1 MTGRGPLVCA
11 NSWFSS
17 SLLCMTYRA
26 AFLFEGISSV
36 LTAVGYG
43 FRTYYDKSHH

>member
-11 NSWFSS
+11 NSWFHSF
-17 SLLCMTYRA
+17 LLCMTCRA
-26 AFLFEGISSV
+26 AFLFGVISSV
-36 LTAVGYG
+36 FTAVGYD